1 MEKLFG
7 ETLVYAKSKEGDLGM
22 PSSDLQKETMRTF
35 LQPLGDQ
42 NKYRLRADLKQL
54 PITEGDKHYFA
65 TPSINSGVA
74 EYLSV
79 LSQKSDKPR
88 DKHPLPPGPTRNLD
102 KELERMD
109 GCARAGLK
117 FAIYVQWLISSI
129 KHQLLNAL
137 EEDDSLR
144 DPEGDLMQTLDE
156 GFNASMMPIKQM
168 CRVASMATMERRRIY
183 LEELKL
189 KPFPMAMATN
199 LPVDLDKG
207 LLFGKETSSDG
218 KVNDIETIIAQYSE
232 KSQEVQ
238 KYGNAFKVP
247 LNPQSSGQDRF
258 KGKRKESDD
267 KRQPDRKRQ
276 KSSRHGQKRSSNT
289 NSGSGGFKK
298 KGNDSFRKSSNDRQ
312 GEGRN

>member
-1 MEKLFG
+1 
-7 ETLVYAKSKEGDLGM
+7 
-22 PSSDLQKETMRTF
+22 
-35 LQPLGDQ
+35 
-42 NKYRLRADLKQL
+42 
-54 PITEGDKHYFA
+54 
-65 TPSINSGVA
+65 
-74 EYLSV
+74 
-79 LSQKSDKPR
+79 
-88 DKHPLPPGPTRNLD
+88 
-102 KELERMD
+102 
-109 GCARAGLK
+109 
-117 FAIYVQWLISSI
+117 
-129 KHQLLNAL
+129 
-137 EEDDSLR
+137 
-144 DPEGDLMQTLDE
+144 
-156 GFNASMMPIKQM
+156 
-168 CRVASMATMERRRIY
+168 MATMERRRIY

-199 LPVDLDKG
+199 LPVDLDRG

-276 KSSRHGQKRSSNT
+276 KSSRHGQKRSNN

>member
-1 MEKLFG
+1 
-7 ETLVYAKSKEGDLGM
+7 
-22 PSSDLQKETMRTF
+22 MR
-35 LQPLGDQ
+35 
-42 NKYRLRADLKQL
+42 Y
-54 PITEGDKHYFA
+54 
-65 TPSINSGVA
+65 
-74 EYLSV
+74 
-79 LSQKSDKPR
+79 
-88 DKHPLPPGPTRNLD
+88 LD

-199 LPVDLDKG
+199 LPVDLDRG

-238 KYGNAFKVP
+238 RYAMR
-247 LNPQSSGQDRF
+247 LRF
-258 KGKRKESDD
+258 PSTHKARVRTGLR
-267 KRQPDRKRQ
+267 
-276 KSSRHGQKRSSNT
+276 
-289 NSGSGGFKK
+289 GSG
-298 KGNDSFRKSSNDRQ
+298 KSRMTSVSLIGRDRSPLVSETEQ
-312 GEGRN
+312 QHQLREWWF